1 MFENNHGVEK
11 AQRNLTNFG
20 DVVELLNYQKGL
32 NTPYYSL
39 CKVLMREPD
48 STENE
53 TWVYMLFVQGD
64 QYPVVISK
72 KYARYILQ
80 HPEEGARLAY
90 TSRMNRYR

>member
-1 MFENNHGVEK
+1 MKENIHEIGRTNRSVT
-11 AQRNLTNFG
+11 NLG

-39 CKVLMREPD
+39 CKVLVQEPYNID
-48 STENE
+48 EEN
-53 TWVYMLFVQGD
+53 WVYMLFVQGD

-72 KYARYILQ
+72 RYAIDILQ

-90 TSRMNRYR
+90 SSLMNRYR